1 MTIRS
6 QGVDPNSAV
15 LFSSLKT
22 TVGSTATAAPVYSLP
37 IDEDGFGGEEKGG
50 SSGKSQEAGNPAS
63 NIALFNK
70 GTLDAPE
77 IGAFSSESSFNPLV
91 LPMSYGGALVSAF
104 LSMIDY
110 LSQASQQNYEVT
122 VSTAQGMIG
131 TDGQNG
137 LIASWV
143 QAGMDAAK
151 AQGEQIMFQAIG
163 SLASAVVS
171 GVSVSFMAG
180 GFIRNCTDGIGT
192 SMFQTN
198 RGKLGQELQ
207 DASNYRNLLDQPSK
221 KDLIAQAKTESIIA
235 LDPSAP
241 AKPPRTV
248 NMDNPVTRRKQELIE
263 GVEINNYGNNTAK
276 DTVTKDAAQHLSAEE
291 RITAKE
297 KADKRKESVQGQI
310 DKGDSAQYGWVQF
323 LNAVTQAGTSAG
335 QAYGGMTSQEQAIIA
350 GEQNTTK
357 DAVQQS
363 AQTTDRVKE
372 DATSKAQS
380 IREQMG
386 QMAQAIAQALAA
398 LVKG

>member
-22 TVGSTATAAPVYSLP
+22 TVGNAAAAPVYSLP
-37 IDEDGFGGEEKGG
+37 IDEDGFGGEENGG
-50 SSGKSQEAGNPAS
+50 SSGKSQNAGNPAS
-63 NIALFNK
+63 NIALSSK

-77 IGAFSSESSFNPLV
+77 VRTFSSESNFNPLV
-91 LPMSYGGALVSAF
+91 LPMSYGGAITAAF

-110 LSQASQQNYEVT
+110 LSQSAQQSYDVT
-122 VSTAQGMIG
+122 VSTAQGMLG

-151 AQGEQIMFQAIG
+151 AQGEQIMYQAIG
-163 SLASAVVS
+163 SLVGAVVS

-192 SMFQTN
+192 GMLQTN
-198 RGKLGQELQ
+198 RGKLSQELQ
-207 DASNYRNLLDQPSK
+207 DAGNYRNLLDQPSK
-221 KDLIAQAKTESIIA
+221 KDLIAQAKTENIIA

-263 GVEINNYGNNTAK
+263 GVEINNYGNDIAK
-276 DTVTKDAAQHLSAEE
+276 DKVTKDAAQHLTAEE
-291 RITAKE
+291 RIPAKE
-297 KADKRKESVQGQI
+297 KADKRKESIQGQI

-335 QAYGGMTSQEQAIIA
+335 QAYGGMTSSEQAIIA
-350 GEQNTTK
+350 GEQKST
-357 DAVQQS
+357 AEVMQQ
-363 AQTTDRVKE
+363 AGQTTEGVKE
-372 DATSKAQS
+372 KATSKAQS
-380 IREQMG
+380 DREQMG
-386 QMAQAIAQALAA
+386 QMAQALAQALAA
-398 LVKG
+398 QVKG